1 MTSSP
6 LGHVADLV
14 RSKNAGPFWMTLDVF
29 LPTDDAF
36 ERVVRSGVVD
46 PEVIGAL
53 YRTPADG
60 IRIFQ
65 LPALR
70 AVKITFPRP
79 TTQGSFGD
87 RDMHSGQQELLLASI
102 PVPDSIPELE
112 RISAIAAG

>member
-1 MTSSP
+1 MADPT
-6 LGHVADLV
+6 LREVADLV

-29 LPTDDAF
+29 LPTDETF
-36 ERVVRSGVVD
+36 ERVTRSGVVD
-46 PEVIGAL
+46 PAVVGAL

-65 LPALR
+65 LPELR

-79 TTQGSFGD
+79 SSQGGFSD

-102 PVPDSIPELE
+102 PIPPS
-112 RISAIAAG
+112 R